1 MKTEKMWVSC
11 KNRRFKNNQKFKNAI
26 THGILIMGSFLM
38 LFPMIWLVSGVFKPG
53 SEIFSGEFQLIS
65 ENFTLKNFA
74 DGWYI
79 NPNHSFGYFLK
90 NTFVMVGVVIGGT
103 VISSSLAGFAFAR
116 LNFIGKWPLFIFM
129 LATMMLPS
137 QVTLIPKYIMFSKIG
152 WIDSYLPFSIPA
164 FCAVNGFHV
173 FLMVQ
178 FIRGIPKELD
188 EAAYMDGCSTF
199 GIYGRIIMPL
209 CKPVLFSV
217 AIFTFI
223 WTWDDYLNQLI
234 YISSVD
240 KFTVSLFLRSLIDS
254 TSSISWGPLLANTLV
269 SLIPGIVLFFI
280 AQPYFV
286 EGIATSGLK
295 G

>member
-1 MKTEKMWVSC
+1 M
-11 KNRRFKNNQKFKNAI
+11 NQKLKSIIKHAV
-26 THGILIMGSFLM
+26 LIAGSLVM
-38 LFPMIWLVSGVFKPG
+38 LFPMIWLVSSAFKPG
-53 SEIFSGEFQLIS
+53 AEIFSGEFHLIS
-65 ENFTLKNFA
+65 DRFTLQNFS
-74 DGWYI
+74 DGWNI

-90 NTFVMVGVVIGGT
+90 NTFVMVGTVIAGT

-116 LNFIGKWPLFIFM
+116 LNFRWKWPLFIFM

-152 WIDSYLPFSIPA
+152 WIDTYLPFAAPA

-173 FLMVQ
+173 FLIVQ
-178 FIRGIPKELD
+178 FIRGIPKDLD
-188 EAAYMDGCSTF
+188 EAACIDGCSIF
-199 GIYGRIIMPL
+199 KIYSKIVMPL

-234 YISSVD
+234 YLSSVD

-254 TSSISWGPLLANTLV
+254 TSSISWGPLIANTLI
-269 SLIPGIVLFFI
+269 SLVPGIILFFV